1 MYKVIEYFTD
11 LQDANYEYNVGDTFP
26 RKGLNVSDERLA
38 ELSTKENRQ
47 NKTLIERVESD
58 KDLKD
63 MKVSELRELAKERE
77 IEGFSSMKKMNSLKH

>member
-47 NKTLIERVESD
+47 N
-58 KDLKD
+58 
-63 MKVSELRELAKERE
+63 
-77 IEGFSSMKKMNSLKH
+77 NPY